1 MTKQSQKNI
10 QIVKVQVGDIRKK
23 RKPKRK
29 TKGKSK
35 VFSGTGLAP
44 VLGQPQYNYPPF
56 APMTSR
62 AGTQFEPPRL
72 QVVEK
77 KEEPLK
83 DEYVQSLDQLKKLQE
98 YMKGKGEAPSPYN
111 VPSEVPSPFEA
122 GNYWTVPRFSDTPP
136 QPLVKPQ
143 QPLVSAQASSSQEL
157 PFTRANLRQLTFKQ
171 LDKIR
176 KQLGLPLP
184 EALPSTKNDGLT
196 LKEGLIEIIVGY
208 RPSF

>member
-1 MTKQSQKNI
+1 MTKNI
-10 QIVKVQVGDIRKK
+10 QIVKVQIGDLKKK
-23 RKPKRK
+23 RKAKK
-29 TKGKSK
+29 KGKGK
-35 VFSGTGLAP
+35 AKPKAMVGTGQAP
-44 VLGQPQYNYPPF
+44 ILGQSQYNYPPF

-62 AGTQFEPPRL
+62 AGTQFEPPKI

-111 VPSEVPSPFEA
+111 VPSEIPSPFEA
-122 GNYWTVPRFSDTPP
+122 GNYWTQYRFSDTPP
-136 QPLVKPQ
+136 QPLVRPQ
-143 QPLVSAQASSSQEL
+143 QPLVSAQSSSSQEL

-171 LDKIR
+171 LNAIR
-176 KQLGLPLP
+176 ERLGLPLP

-208 RPSF
+208 RPPF